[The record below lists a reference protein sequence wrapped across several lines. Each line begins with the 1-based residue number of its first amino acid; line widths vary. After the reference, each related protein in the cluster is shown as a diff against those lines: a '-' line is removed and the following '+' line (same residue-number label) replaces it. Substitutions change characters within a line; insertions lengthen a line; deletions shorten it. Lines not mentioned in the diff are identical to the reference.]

1 MYNKIHPK
9 IMAKTFTITCYGE
22 TKEYPES
29 QRRKMIKEF
38 EIAML
43 CCDGSEA
50 ERYRNIYGDLTHIAQ
65 LISSNSLKFNHL
77 IFREALSGA
86 LQILT

>member
-1 MYNKIHPK
+1 MNKTLFSDGDFIFAVGEYIFVVGNYMFAQGEQRK
-9 IMAKTFTITCYGE
+9 CTWKNKFT
-22 TKEYPES
+22 S
-29 QRRKMIKEF
+29 F
-38 EIAML
+38 EQEVYQI
-43 CCDGSEA
+43 SST
-50 ERYRNIYGDLTHIAQ
+50 RLTHIAQ